1 MLNVLI
7 TSVVLGLISSFHC
20 VGMCGPLAL
29 ALPVSH
35 ENRSKQIFSITAYN
49 LGRIFTYSVLGLLF
63 GLAGRKLYLS
73 GLQQWFSIG
82 AGILMLLLAFQYFIM
97 KRNIQPRWMNGFN
110 GFVQQL
116 MQASLRS
123 RSAFA
128 VMLLGMANGLLP
140 CGMVY
145 LAVAGALNTTEVW
158 HSVLFMAG
166 FGAGTFP
173 AMFALTLFGF
183 NIDLTIRRRIRN
195 AMPYVVACMA
205 ILLILRGMNL
215 GIPFVSP
222 VMAEGLNAPSVE
234 CH

>member
-1 MLNVLI
+1 
-7 TSVVLGLISSFHC
+7 
-20 VGMCGPLAL
+20 L

-35 ENRSKQIFSITAYN
+35 QSRSKQIISIALYN
-49 LGRIFTYSVLGLLF
+49 IGRILTYAVLGLLF
-63 GLAGRKLYLS
+63 GMAGRKLYLS

-82 AGILMLLLAFQYFIM
+82 AGILMLLLAFQYFIR
-97 KRNIQPRWMNGFN
+97 KKNIQPKWMNGFN
-110 GFVQQL
+110 VFVQQL
-116 MQASLRS
+116 MEKSMRS
-123 RSAFA
+123 RNPYA
-128 VMLLGMANGLLP
+128 VLFLGMANGLLP

-145 LAVAGALNTTEVW
+145 LAIAGALNTTEVW

-183 NIDLTIRRRIRN
+183 NIDLSIRRKIKN
-195 AMPYVVACMA
+195 AMPYVVAGMA

-222 VMAEGLNAPSVE
+222 VMAEGLNATSVE